1 MTIGLPRAMLF
12 YRYGALWETF
22 FKELGCDV
30 VISGETS
37 RQTLCDGIKYSID
50 ECCLPSKIYMGHVYS
65 LIGRCDY
72 ILVPRVAGYD
82 GKNDVCVKFNA
93 LCDIVRNTFET
104 ARVLDYN
111 IDIAG
116 GETELRAFLRMGLIL
131 GKSAAHTLSAYRKA
145 RLAQAAEDRR
155 KSELQEKA
163 LSRRDGMKILIVSHP
178 YNNYDRLIGRPVS
191 RYIEKLGG
199 ICVFAD
205 AADRVK
211 SLRLSR
217 ELSESLYWLYNKE
230 LVGAIRLLEDRVD
243 GIILLT
249 AFPCGPDSL
258 VNELILRKSL
268 KVPTINILL
277 DELQAEAG
285 LQTRIESFMDIIGE
299 RARAAK
305 AAQGPKEEAAVLCS
319 ARKR

>member
-12 YRYGALWETF
+12 YRYGVLWETF
-22 FKELGCDV
+22 FSELGCDV

-37 RQTLCDGIKYSID
+37 RKTLSDGIKYSID

-72 ILVPRVAGYD
+72 ILVPRVGGYSR
-82 GKNDVCVKFNA
+82 KSDVCVKFNA
-93 LCDIVRNTFET
+93 LCDIVRNTFED

-111 IDIAG
+111 IDTPE
-116 GETELRAFLRMGLIL
+116 GETELKAFLRMGLAL
-131 GKSAAHTLSAYRKA
+131 GKGVARTLAAYCKA
-145 RLAQAAEDRR
+145 KLAQVSEDRR
-155 KSELQEKA
+155 KSKLQEET

-178 YNNYDRLIGRPVS
+178 YNSHDRLIGGPVT

-199 ICVFAD
+199 VCIFAD
-205 AADRVK
+205 AVDRSK
-211 SLRLSR
+211 SLRLWR

-230 LVGAIRLLEDRVD
+230 LVGAIKLFEDRVD

-258 VNELILRKSL
+258 VNELILRKSV

-285 LQTRIESFMDIIGE
+285 LQTRIESFMDIIAE
-299 RARAAK
+299 RAREAGSAPRV
-305 AAQGPKEEAAVLCS
+305 GEEAALCS
-319 ARKR
+319 ARRR